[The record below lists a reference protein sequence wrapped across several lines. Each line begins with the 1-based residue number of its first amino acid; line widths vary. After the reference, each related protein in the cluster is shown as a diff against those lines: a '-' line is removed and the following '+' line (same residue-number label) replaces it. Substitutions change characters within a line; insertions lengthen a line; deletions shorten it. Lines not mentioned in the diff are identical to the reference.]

1 MVKNYVLDT
10 NVLMDYPDAIYGF
23 EDNIVTITS
32 TVIAEA
38 DNHKTRRDIVGSNI
52 RQVIRTIDSLSQK
65 GDITKGVKLPNGGT
79 LRVEPDGISPDNLP
93 PHSAFN
99 ISVPDIQI
107 VSTCIYLSNNSHD
120 IKVILV
126 TNDQNLRI
134 IAKCCG
140 VEAEAY
146 NNSIIEI
153 SDYNGYINMSVQD
166 YIIDYMYQDKHI
178 SLDFLNESFKTHE
191 ERFEGIK
198 EYTTDNLFPNEF
210 ITMKSIDSQKSC
222 LSVFRHGRIELI
234 DPSQNAGWVKPKNA
248 LQSYALWALQQP
260 VEEIPLVILS
270 GPAGTAKTFLSI
282 SVGIEKVLSSQKNS
296 ECEYEKIIL
305 ARPIANSFKEM
316 GALPGDID
324 QKLKELHSS
333 FDDAITAYYM
343 REDRGEEDIKASVND
358 LYSSGKIENVA
369 LSFIR
374 GRSIP
379 YAYLICDE
387 SQNSSRT
394 LLRDVITRAA
404 KGTKV
409 ICCGD
414 EHQIDLPY
422 VNEYTNGLTFAIESM
437 KESPLAAYINFS
449 EEQAVRSPLATEAIK
464 RMKE

>member
-23 EDNIVTITS
+23 EDNTVIIPS

-38 DNHKTRRDIVGSNI
+38 DNHKGRRDIVGSNI

-107 VSTCIYLSNNSHD
+107 VSTCIYLAKRNCRNGYYPVD
-120 IKVILV
+120 DTEKVILV

-140 VEAEAY
+140 VEAQAY

-153 SDYNGYINMSVQD
+153 SDYDGYINVSVPD
-166 YIIDYMYQDKHI
+166 NVIDTMYKDKHI
-178 SLDFLNESFKTHE
+178 SCND
-191 ERFEGIK
+191 IK
-198 EYTTDNLFPNEF
+198 EFITGTLFPNEF
-210 ITMKSIDSQKSC
+210 VTMKSIYDPQKSC
-222 LSVFRHGRIELI
+222 LSVYRHDRIELI
-234 DPSQNAGWVKPKNA
+234 GPSQNAGWVKPKNV

-282 SVGIEKVLSSQKNS
+282 AVGIEKVLSSQKNS
-296 ECEYEKIIL
+296 ECDYEKIIL
-305 ARPIANSFKEM
+305 ARPIANSFKEI

-343 REDRGEEDIKASVND
+343 REGREEEDIKANVND
-358 LYSSGKIENVA
+358 LYSSDKIENVA

-387 SQNSSRT
+387 CQNSSRT

-409 ICCGD
+409 ICSGD

-464 RMKE
+464 RMKD

>member
-23 EDNIVTITS
+23 DDNIVTIPS
-32 TVIAEA
+32 TVIAEM
-38 DNHKTRRDIVGSNI
+38 DTHKTRTDIIGSNI
-52 RQVIRTIDSLSQK
+52 RQVIRTIDTLSAK

-79 LRVEPDGISPDNLP
+79 MRVEPDGISQSNLP
-93 PHSAFN
+93 PNSAFS

-107 VSTCIYLSNNSHD
+107 VSTCIYLSNKGHNEYRD
-120 IKVILV
+120 NEDEKPDEKVVLV

-140 VEAEAY
+140 VNAQPY

-153 SDYNGYINMSVQD
+153 SDYNGYIDVSVSGK
-166 YIIDYMYQDKHI
+166 IVSAMYNDKSI
-178 SLDFLNESFKTHE
+178 SADDIMEFIPAEKRTL
-191 ERFEGIK
+191 
-198 EYTTDNLFPNEF
+198 YPNEF
-210 ITMKSIDSQKSC
+210 ITMKSFDDSQASC
-222 LSVFRHGRIELI
+222 LSVFRHNRIELI

-260 VEEIPLVILS
+260 VDEIPLVILS

-282 SVGIEKVLSSQKNS
+282 AVGIEKVLASQKNS
-296 ECEYEKIIL
+296 ECDYEKIIL
-305 ARPIANSFKEM
+305 ARPVANSFKEV

-343 REDRGEEDIKASVND
+343 REDRDEEDIKARVND
-358 LYSSGKIENVA
+358 LYSSDKIENVA

-387 SQNSSRT
+387 CQNSSRT

-409 ICCGD
+409 VCCGD
-414 EHQIDLPY
+414 VRQIDLPY
-422 VNEYTNGLTFAIESM
+422 ISEYTNGLTFA
-437 KESPLAAYINFS
+437 
-449 EEQAVRSPLATEAIK
+449 TE
-464 RMKE
+464 